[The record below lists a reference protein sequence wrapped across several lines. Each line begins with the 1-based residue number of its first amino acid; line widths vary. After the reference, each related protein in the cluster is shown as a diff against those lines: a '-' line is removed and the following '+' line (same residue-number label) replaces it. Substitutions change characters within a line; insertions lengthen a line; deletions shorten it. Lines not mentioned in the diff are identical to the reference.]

1 MVRVMRAALAT
12 VVMACEPT
20 EPWAAAAVG
29 DPPRIELEP
38 LTRDELDEVFR
49 GGERE
54 ADENEARL
62 VWAARARSAIDV
74 RLADGVHAL
83 RKGNRLAELGFHLD
97 DYARE
102 VLDLGERAAKDL
114 AKLGGQ
120 LAARPL
126 LRAAMETGRVQ
137 LRAAQTVAR
146 VAVGEA
152 EAAWVERASLGT
164 VRGLAAAVRRAGG
177 APDEAEE
184 DWLRLRAHL
193 PPDERAVVDDALRCA
208 GRELPGSTTIDQ
220 WEAMAQEWLGAFST
234 DGGEDDDRRPLGPAF
249 RLLGASEGARRARL
263 EAETERWAALPAVR
277 PWSAPDVRFEDGESA
292 EAIDAKLRRLA
303 KLRRRIDDVIGW
315 CAHAIRRS
323 GMHLRLGFTSF
334 RHYVEE
340 RLQLPPRAVEQRE
353 RLEARFWASAALR
366 EARRQGV
373 AYEKLRLLATLPETD
388 IGSWIPRARALTCIA
403 LRRRLDGERE
413 RQMRAAHRLAV
424 SLPQRVAVL
433 LAAAVQS
440 VRDVFGRLL
449 STGTCLAILAAYF
462 FETWKHVMKRRKTR
476 PQRVRE
482 RDEGFCQVPGCS
494 RPANHSHHV
503 EFRSRGGS
511 DDEANQVG
519 DCAFHH
525 LRCIHGGHLTVVGR
539 APDALTWL
547 RKGEVF
553 TGTAQD

>member
-208 GRELPGSTTIDQ
+208 GRELPGS
-220 WEAMAQEWLGAFST
+220 GG
-234 DGGEDDDRRPLGPAF
+234 DGPGVAR
-249 RLLGASEGARRARL
+249 RLLH
-263 EAETERWAALPAVR
+263 
-277 PWSAPDVRFEDGESA
+277 
-292 EAIDAKLRRLA
+292 
-303 KLRRRIDDVIGW
+303 RRR
-315 CAHAIRRS
+315 
-323 GMHLRLGFTSF
+323 
-334 RHYVEE
+334 
-340 RLQLPPRAVEQRE
+340 
-353 RLEARFWASAALR
+353 
-366 EARRQGV
+366 
-373 AYEKLRLLATLPETD
+373 
-388 IGSWIPRARALTCIA
+388 
-403 LRRRLDGERE
+403 
-413 RQMRAAHRLAV
+413 
-424 SLPQRVAVL
+424 
-433 LAAAVQS
+433 
-440 VRDVFGRLL
+440 
-449 STGTCLAILAAYF
+449 
-462 FETWKHVMKRRKTR
+462 
-476 PQRVRE
+476 
-482 RDEGFCQVPGCS
+482 
-494 RPANHSHHV
+494 
-503 EFRSRGGS
+503 
-511 DDEANQVG
+511 
-519 DCAFHH
+519 
-525 LRCIHGGHLTVVGR
+525 
-539 APDALTWL
+539 
-547 RKGEVF
+547 
-553 TGTAQD
+553 